1 MRISKA
7 IFACLLSL
15 VVSTSTFGWNQSQ
28 PTAVRFGSQNQGIP
42 GYLNPQTRIFTTR
55 PQASAVA
62 AVTTTSVIFRLI
74 LNFNIEFNDQ
84 PSTNTFACD
93 VSISP
98 SGDTSPL
105 FHSEDAIALSTDG
118 GKTCQVTIL
127 AQWDLGSPSTDT
139 VFISY
144 NIFSLVSIS
153 GTLQQNR
160 SSSHN
165 LPNIPMP
172 TSGQTITEPTI
183 TVVI

>member
-15 VVSTSTFGWNQSQ
+15 VVSTSTFGWNQNQ
-28 PTAVRFGSQNQGIP
+28 PTAVRFGSQTRGIP
-42 GYLNPQTRIFTTR
+42 GYLNPQTGVFTTR
-55 PQASAVA
+55 PQTSAVA

-74 LNFNIEFNDQ
+74 FNFNIEFNDQ
-84 PSTNTFACD
+84 PSTSTFSCE
-93 VSISP
+93 VFVSP

-105 FHSEDAIALSTDG
+105 FHDEDAVALSTDG

-139 VFISY
+139 VFIDYTIS
-144 NIFSLVSIS
+144 SLQSIS
-153 GTLQQNR
+153 GQLVTLR

-165 LPNIPMP
+165 LPNIP
-172 TSGQTITEPTI
+172 
-183 TVVI
+183 